1 MKPEGMNPKAMKAER
16 EQLLST
22 MQRLLQCGLNRGTSG
37 NASLRVEGGLLITP
51 SGMDVEDMLASDMV
65 FMNMEGEW
73 EGESQGARKPSSE
86 WHFHLN
92 ILKQRPEINAVIHT
106 HSMFATTL
114 ACLRKEVPPFHYM
127 IAVTGGN
134 TIRCA
139 PYALF
144 GTPALSAAALKAL
157 ENRRACLLANHGMI
171 ALGEDLKQAFD
182 VAVEVEALCEQYLRA
197 LQVGEPIL
205 LSPQEMAEVFE
216 QFKGYGKWAE

>member
-1 MKPEGMNPKAMKAER
+1 MKPEAMKPAR
-16 EQLLST
+16 EQLLAT

-37 NASLRVEGGLLITP
+37 NASVRVAGGLLITP

-73 EGESQGARKPSSE
+73 EGESGRERKPSSE

-106 HSMFATTL
+106 HSMSATTL
-114 ACLRKEVPPFHYM
+114 ACLRKDVPPFHYM
-127 IAVTGGN
+127 IAFTGGN

-144 GTPALSAAALKAL
+144 GTPALSEAALNAL
-157 ENRRACLLANHGMI
+157 EGHRACLLANHGMI

-197 LQVGEPIL
+197 LQVGEPTL

-216 QFKGYGKWAE
+216 QFRGYGKWAG